1 MRTDGLRRPAAGGD
15 AVEGNGDAFSSSLNV
30 GPTFEPDPHVRQAV
44 FTKGPSPSL
53 EFWIYSAIPFQ
64 DVLCETFDPRCVV
77 HIAFEYRPFGPE
89 SNIGRIDLWAFVW
102 KLEQSTRRQAIQRGK
117 KTSACTRPTNSTF
130 IALPTNANLD

>member
-1 MRTDGLRRPAAGGD
+1 MRR
-15 AVEGNGDAFSSSLNV
+15 S
-30 GPTFEPDPHVRQAV
+30 
-44 FTKGPSPSL
+44 
-53 EFWIYSAIPFQ
+53 IQ
-64 DVLCETFDPRCVV
+64 DVWYTL
-77 HIAFEYRPFGPE
+77 HWNIGLFGPE